1 VQLAVVGVVLVVVV
15 VIGIKR
21 RRLQT
26 SAYAFLQGGEFADH
40 GRPLINEM

>member
-1 VQLAVVGVVLVVVV
+1 VLSAVAGVVLVVAV

-26 SAYAFLQGGEFADH
+26 SAYAFLQMGEFADND
-40 GRPLINEM
+40 RPLINEK